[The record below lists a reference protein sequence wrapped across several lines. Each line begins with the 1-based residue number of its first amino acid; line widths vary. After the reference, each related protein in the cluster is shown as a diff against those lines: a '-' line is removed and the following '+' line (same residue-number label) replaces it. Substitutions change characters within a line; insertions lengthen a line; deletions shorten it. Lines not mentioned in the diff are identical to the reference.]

1 MDDDNIKP
9 ITNQGFFTYVFKL
22 SKFKQEDL
30 MNITQYTLLS
40 IIPVMLFIYF
50 TKKYFP
56 LVEEDDSS
64 IYILTVTILELIF
77 MMVGIFFI
85 DRIINYIPT
94 YSGKYYETINLT
106 TIVLIFI
113 LFMLLTHG
121 GFRLRTAVLLK
132 RFDDWFTIDDIIA
145 RKLGLTPKPFDITM
159 EDLKPVPKKGKG
171 NNKAGNG
178 APNANGQAGGQQM
191 SQQYATPAPLPTQ
204 GPMMPNNGGSMPTQ
218 QVQNFNA
225 MYTNPAAS
233 MNGGGGMGGGGGGMG
248 GDDSYMEPMAAN
260 AVLGGGCGSWSSW

>member
-9 ITNQGFFTYVFKL
+9 ITTQGFFTYVFKL

-40 IIPVMLFIYF
+40 IVPVMLFIYF

-113 LFMLLTHG
+113 LFMLM
-121 GFRLRTAVLLK
+121 LK
-132 RFDDWFTIDDIIA
+132 I
-145 RKLGLTPKPFDITM
+145 
-159 EDLKPVPKKGKG
+159 
-171 NNKAGNG
+171 
-178 APNANGQAGGQQM
+178 
-191 SQQYATPAPLPTQ
+191 SSATDF
-204 GPMMPNNGGSMPTQ
+204 GSFEVCTK
-218 QVQNFNA
+218 
-225 MYTNPAAS
+225 
-233 MNGGGGMGGGGGGMG
+233 
-248 GDDSYMEPMAAN
+248 E
-260 AVLGGGCGSWSSW
+260 